1 MISFENI
8 DCFEKMKGMEDN
20 SIPLI
25 ITDPP
30 YGISFNGVTSST
42 VWDNMKDDEYNAFI
56 KKFLLEAKRI
66 LKEDGTL
73 WFCCARTKIPDIF
86 CLIQEVGLQN
96 HLENWLTY
104 VRNKGRGS
112 SKKMKSVC
120 EEVLHITKSEKFVWN
135 KLEYLREVVAPYV
148 KDGKPR
154 GWALDQTTGMRVRW
168 SGVGNALF
176 FSNPFFQNKFEKQ
189 IHSTQKPFLLWTM
202 LMMISSNP
210 GDVVFD
216 PFAGS
221 ASSGVAAEVNK
232 RQYIGCELDKDM
244 YEKAKNW
251 LLNIDYELAG
261 EYVNHRVKSTQMK
274 LF

>member
-154 GWALDQTTGMRVRW
+154 GWVLDQTTGMRVRW

-202 LMMISSNP
+202 LIMISSNP